1 MIRIRILTLLF
12 AFTTILFWS
21 GTEKSKFPVKPPY
34 LVNTE
39 NAWVDSVLNSLTMEE
54 RLGQLFMVPA
64 YSNELAGNTNEI
76 LKLIEKNNIGGIL
89 FFQGN
94 PVNQAKLA
102 NQFQS
107 RSKVPLLMVMDAEY
121 GLAMRLDNTIA
132 YPRQMALGA
141 IQNDS
146 LLEVMGSDLA
156 EQMKMVGLHVNL
168 APVVDINVNP
178 NNPVINSRSFSEN
191 KELVADKALRIMTGL
206 QKNNVIATAK
216 HFPGHGNTNVDSHE
230 SLPIINLTKKR
241 LKEVEFFPFKKLID
255 HGIGGVMI
263 AHLYVPALDP
273 KDKMASTLSEKIVKG
288 VLQKELGFEG
298 LIYTDAL
305 NMKGISESNRKGD
318 IDMEAL
324 LAGNDILLFP
334 EDVPKGVK
342 KIKKAIKEGFISEKE
357 INSRVRKILLA
368 KYWVGLS
375 DKQLLDTLNLNDK
388 LNANQ
393 FKLTRNELV
402 KTSITLLKNKA
413 NSLPIKDLS
422 KKMVTVSIGSDT
434 LTTFQKSVALYADV
448 EHYNL
453 PLEFAIEQE
462 SRVLKSIKE
471 ADVVFV
477 GIHSQKDSP
486 ALGWGLNNQA
496 VNFVN
501 VLRINHKV
509 ICSVFANPYSLRYF
523 NDLTEI
529 DGLLM
534 AYQNGPLFQQY
545 AAEAIFGGIT
555 VSGKLPVTASDF
567 YKFGDGL
574 EINESIRF
582 SYSLPEEVSINSK
595 ELEKIDSLANWGI
608 EQRAYPGCQILV
620 AKNQKVIYSKSF
632 GHHTYEEKRSVELDD
647 LYDLAS
653 ITKIASSVASFMKLE
668 QNQQASLDY
677 NLCDYLPELV
687 QGTPYFSMN
696 IREMLAHQ
704 AGLVSWIPF
713 YKSTLIGGEPRFRVY
728 SIVPSVTFPYRV
740 SEGLYIHKNYPDSIM
755 KIILNTDLVNQG
767 KYKYSDLGYYFMRMI
782 VEQQAETRI
791 DSFASKNYYQ
801 PLGMA
806 TTGYLPRNKFE
817 LDRIIPTEYDL
828 MFRKSQVHGDV
839 HDPGA
844 AMMGGIGGH
853 AGLFSSA
860 NDLAKLMQMFVN
872 AGTYGGVKYLDKEL
886 VEEYTKCQFCEN
898 DNRRGAGFDK
908 PVRDG
913 YGGPTSDG
921 VSLKSFGHSGF
932 TGTLAWA
939 DPDEDLVYVF
949 LSNRV
954 YPSASNKKLIKL
966 GIRTEIME
974 VIYDAVENAKTN
986 QPTQTTMK

>member
-21 GTEKSKFPVKPPY
+21 GTEKSKLPVKPPY

-64 YSNELAGNTNEI
+64 YSNELVGNTNEI

-107 RSKVPLLMVMDAEY
+107 RSKVPLLMAMDAEY

-241 LKEVEFFPFKKLID
+241 LKEVEFYPFKKLID
-255 HGIGGVMI
+255 YGIGGVMI

-273 KDKMASTLSEKIVKG
+273 KEKMASTLSEKIVKG

-368 KYWVGLS
+368 KYWVGLF
-375 DKQLLDTLNLNDK
+375 DKQLLDTLNLNNK

-402 KTSITLLKNKA
+402 KNSLTLLKNKA
-413 NSLPIKDLS
+413 NILPIKDLS

-453 PLEFAIEQE
+453 PLEFAVEQE

-496 VNFVN
+496 VNFVD

-523 NDLTEI
+523 NNLTEI

-545 AAEAIFGGIT
+545 AAEAIFGGNT

-574 EINESIRF
+574 KINELIRF

-713 YKSTLIGGEPRFRVY
+713 YKSTLIDGEPRFRVY

-791 DSFASKNYYQ
+791 DSFTSKNYYQ

-872 AGTYGGVKYLDKEL
+872 GGTYGGVKYLDKEL

-898 DNRRGAGFDK
+898 NNRRGAGFDK
-908 PVRDG
+908 PVSDG
-913 YGGPTSDG
+913 HGGPTSDG

-954 YPSASNKKLIKL
+954 YPSASNKKLINL